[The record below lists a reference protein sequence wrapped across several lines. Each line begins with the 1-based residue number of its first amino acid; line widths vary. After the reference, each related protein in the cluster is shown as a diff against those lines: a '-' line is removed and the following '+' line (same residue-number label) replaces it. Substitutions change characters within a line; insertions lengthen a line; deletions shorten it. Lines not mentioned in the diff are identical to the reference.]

1 MTSSNLPCARAFL
14 KTDVVQA
21 AQKYVV
27 VGGLSALV
35 DWGFFAL
42 FLYGFELHYLIAG
55 TNSFILATGANYFL
69 SVRFVFGTGRR
80 KRAERIFLLYV
91 VSLVGIG
98 LNLGMLT
105 VGIDI
110 LHTHEMVSKI
120 MATGMALGW
129 NFAARYYFVFQK

>member
-1 MTSSNLPCARAFL
+1 MKS
-14 KTDVVQA
+14 DVIRA
-21 AQKYVV
+21 AQKYLV

-42 FLYGFELHYLIAG
+42 FLYVFGFHYLIAG
-55 TNSFILATGANYFL
+55 VISFTLATAANYFL
-69 SVRFVFGTGRR
+69 SVRFVFGVGRR
-80 KRAERIFLLYV
+80 KRTERIFLLYV

-98 LNLGMLT
+98 FNLGMLT

-120 MATGMALGW
+120 MATGMAFGW
-129 NFAARYYFVFQK
+129 NFAGRYYFVFKK

>member
-14 KTDVVQA
+14 KTDVAQA

-42 FLYGFELHYLIAG
+42 FLYAFELHYLIAG
-55 TNSFILATGANYFL
+55 TISFVLATGANYFL
-69 SVRFVFGTGRR
+69 SVRFVFGAGRR

>member
-1 MTSSNLPCARAFL
+1 MPRARDFL
-14 KTDVVQA
+14 KSDVAQA

-42 FLYGFELHYLIAG
+42 FLYEFGQHYLIAG
-55 TNSFILATGANYFL
+55 VISFILATGANYFL
-69 SVRFVFGTGRR
+69 SVRFVFGVGGR

-91 VSLVGIG
+91 VSFVGVAF
-98 LNLGMLT
+98 NLGMLT

-120 MATGMALGW
+120 AATGMALGW
-129 NFAARYYFVFQK
+129 NFAGRYYFVFKK

>member
-1 MTSSNLPCARAFL
+1 LTSSNPPRARAFL
-14 KTDVVQA
+14 KTDVAQA
-21 AQKYVV
+21 AQKYLV

-42 FLYGFELHYLIAG
+42 FLYVFELHYLIAG
-55 TNSFILATGANYFL
+55 TISFVLATGANYFL
-69 SVRFVFGTGRR
+69 SVRFVFGAGRR

-98 LNLGMLT
+98 FNLGMLT

-120 MATGMALGW
+120 MATGMAFGW